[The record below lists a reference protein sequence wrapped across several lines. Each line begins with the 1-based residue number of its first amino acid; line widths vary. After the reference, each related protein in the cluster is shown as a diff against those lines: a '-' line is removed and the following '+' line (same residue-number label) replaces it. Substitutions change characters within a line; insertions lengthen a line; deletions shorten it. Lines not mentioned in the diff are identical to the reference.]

1 LYHVKP
7 IKNTIM
13 LTAKENLVKAGLDWR
28 VRKENIISG
37 SGIEIPKKVVIIRE
51 DNNTPLGIHS
61 NGYEIYQ
68 NEDFMELLYKISR
81 TTGMEL
87 HSGGMFDEGGKVWF
101 QLKSDDLSLNGDK
114 IEGYISGINSFD
126 GSTSLRFGNTNMTI
140 SCRNTFWNAY
150 REMQSR
156 FHHTQSLTTKLEVV
170 LNNIKAIEE
179 EEKIFFNN
187 IKKLSDVKMDETV
200 REMVTAY
207 MFDLKWQDKLE
218 DLSTVKKN
226 KIELFNR
233 DLNMELAT
241 KDDSLW
247 GLFSGV
253 TRYTTH
259 SMKSGDNSKAKMLGL
274 AGNKERAIWNKLVAL
289 V

>member
-1 LYHVKP
+1 
-7 IKNTIM
+7 M